1 MVMASNITSHDII
14 ASYIVAVFSLG
25 FGLTIA
31 SNWRNY
37 SMKYFN
43 FWPVNVGWRRH
54 GFKAFRVVYGGFF
67 ILFSLTI
74 LIIVTVGLLN
84 R

>member
-1 MVMASNITSHDII
+1 MASNANSGGII
-14 ASYIVAVFSLG
+14 EGYIVAG
-25 FGLTIA
+25 ICIATGLTIA

-37 SMKYFN
+37 SLKYFN

-54 GFKAFRVVYGGFF
+54 GFKAFRVVYGGFL
-67 ILFSLTI
+67 ILFGLTI
-74 LIIVTVGLLN
+74 FIIATVSLLN